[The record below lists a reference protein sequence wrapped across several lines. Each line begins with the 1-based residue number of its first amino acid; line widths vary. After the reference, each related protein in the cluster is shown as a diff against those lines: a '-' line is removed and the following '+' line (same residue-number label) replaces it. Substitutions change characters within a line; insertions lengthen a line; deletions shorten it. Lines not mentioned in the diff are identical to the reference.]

1 MALGTIITWLTLHC
15 NSPKRKTMT
24 DVDDLIRRFSLSYA
38 LHLSI
43 YFILRQVDIINRPQ
57 AYIYDYFKENA
68 SVHIKPTAESELL
81 PILVLTL
88 IGICAYTQ
96 NKVTN
101 LTPLSNPSPLLLF
114 HIQSSPVIIIDSP
127 PNIIPSIPTIK
138 ATNFKKI

>member
-1 MALGTIITWLTLHC
+1 
-15 NSPKRKTMT
+15 MT
-24 DVDDLIRRFSLSYA
+24 DFDALTILFIPSYS
-38 LHLSI
+38 LHLSGS
-43 YFILRQVDIINRPQ
+43 FILHQVDTINITQ

-114 HIQSSPVIIIDSP
+114 HIQPSPVIIIDSP